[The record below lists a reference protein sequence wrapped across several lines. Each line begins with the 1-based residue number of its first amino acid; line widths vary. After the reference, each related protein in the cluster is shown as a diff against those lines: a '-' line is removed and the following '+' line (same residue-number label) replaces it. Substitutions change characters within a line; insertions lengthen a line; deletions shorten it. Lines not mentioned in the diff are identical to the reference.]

1 MSTELPHSNLQ
12 RLVSFGRSKI
22 ICYLIDDI
30 LHLVM
35 IGVQIERNRIGI
47 SIFES
52 EKLILIPFQ
61 KNLRYIR
68 NCNEKRSSKIKN

>member
-52 EKLILIPFQ
+52 EKLNFNSVPKKSQIYQ
-61 KNLRYIR
+61 KLQ
-68 NCNEKRSSKIKN
+68 

>member
-22 ICYLIDDI
+22 ICYLIDD
-30 LHLVM
+30 LVT

>member
-22 ICYLIDDI
+22 ICYLIDD
-30 LHLVM
+30 LVT

-52 EKLILIPFQ
+52 EKLNLIPFQ